1 MTNRLTLASGSTFSI
16 GAGSSATTVFG
27 TDGVQNLTIAAG
39 ASVTLDASFNK
50 GGDTITLAG
59 NASSY
64 TVTKSGSSVILTDA
78 TGSITIPVGVVGMN
92 IAFADAAA
100 RSLVSTTA
108 GAFTLGSQAVSETAA
123 AVTAGTVATAG
134 STFTLTT
141 GLDTGPGFTGGGN
154 NDTFNAID
162 TNAATQTLTPG
173 DSLVGGAGTDRLNIA
188 VSGTPTG
195 GAAPSFTMAGIEELS
210 FTNNSTAAY
219 TVDGQLFTGLT
230 KVIVNAG
237 LFASTVQNVGVVD
250 VDLVGTRQNLTVTS
264 NADALVGAN
273 TVNVTA
279 NAVATTT
286 SATLLYNGIET
297 INLAATGTAT
307 GSATNTTALTVTSN
321 ALDRLNVTGAAGARI
336 ATTFS
341 GSTGALEVGTLDA
354 SANTGGVDATV
365 AAGISGLLSV
375 TGGAGNDTI
384 TVGTL
389 TSNMTIAGGA
399 GTDVLS
405 VAAATR
411 STTATVQSGGNVSGF
426 ETLSIQAGGQ
436 ADMRAFTNTAQP
448 AFTSLRTNGGATI
461 SGIGTAAVS
470 VDARATGTVS
480 LTRAT
485 DAATGD
491 TATVTL
497 AGAPGTYTLSAADE
511 EVLTIASGGTAEGA
525 NTVALTGTDL
535 TSLTVSGANALTVTL
550 TGGVALATVNAGAH
564 TGSTFT
570 LDATNSGVA
579 MTVTGSA
586 GVNATAG
593 ALVNDLTGGSGAD
606 SITGGIYRDSLS
618 GGIGNDTLSGGDG
631 NDVLRGQSG
640 NDSLLGGAGQDFLDG
655 DVGNDVLDGGDGLD
669 TITAGPGSDT
679 ISAGAGDDT
688 IFVAALDAD
697 DSIDGGAGTDV
708 LSASTL
714 TTTGA
719 GATAAQ
725 YTDVVG
731 SVAARIAGVETGYI
745 QFTTEAG
752 STTAVLA
759 NVFDMTAVTGMST
772 LWLDVVS
779 GTTAAANDGNT
790 FAVVRNFGGATINL
804 SEAGN
809 VNPESLTLDGVGQ
822 ALQVNLRGYATA
834 ATTEA
839 TVFTGVGALTING
852 QSVINNANQTNTL
865 GAVSASTASGLTL
878 RTSGSDATATNANAL
893 SIGGA
898 LSAANVGS
906 VTLNA
911 GANDTLT
918 LAGDLTADAGV
929 VETVAVTAGAGSSI
943 AFTAD
948 NSDLAFGAANVRTM
962 TVGLGVGATVS
973 AGTTTAIDVVA
984 TRITDFSATLEAAST
999 LRMDLNTAVT
1009 SGTVTMATGS
1019 EWRVNTIGT
1028 TGTVSSVTVS
1038 GTGNVSS
1045 IAGGLVLT
1053 GTSVTFNAG
1062 GLSDTGA
1069 GSGIIASANGATVV
1083 NITGT
1088 NGTDSLTGGTGNDVL
1103 SGGLGADTI
1112 TGGAG
1117 NDSIT
1122 LTETISAAD
1131 IVNVS
1136 ASATASDSIFVA
1148 VAGATPAG
1156 AGNDTGGDTIT
1167 GFNVAN
1173 DVLVVTATGV
1183 VGFDHTSAN
1192 FRATGAAT
1200 AGADAGATGA
1210 VGEFAANTLLFNF
1223 GAGGDFNDV
1232 GDIVLNLAS
1241 LTNAAAAVVAADVV
1255 TATAGAIRYDLT
1267 GDATANTIVAG
1278 ALVDTITGGAGADTI
1293 NAGTGL
1299 DIINVAAGDTALTI
1313 GGAGDAGTIV
1323 GFDVVS
1329 GLATGTGAVNSETL
1343 NVAGTAAVVA
1353 NGATDGTDSTLTIGA
1368 QTVKSHSIAGG
1379 IITFDDA
1386 GTFAAALTLTTAADV
1401 AAVVQYLQANDIGT
1415 VGSTV
1420 AFRVG
1425 TTGTYVYTQG
1435 TDDGANNALDTLV
1448 FLSDVNVGSLITTN
1462 ATTANALFIG

>member
-1 MTNRLTLASGSTFSI
+1 MTNRLILASGSTFSI

-39 ASVTLDASFNK
+39 ARVELDASFNK

-78 TGSITIPVGVVGMN
+78 AGSITIPVGVAGMN

-100 RSLVSTTA
+100 RSLVSTTT
-108 GAFTLGSQAVSETAA
+108 GAFTLGSQAISETAA

-141 GLDTGPGFTGGGN
+141 GLDTGAAFTGGGN

-173 DSLVGGAGTDRLNIA
+173 DSIVGGAGTDRLNIA
-188 VSGTPTG
+188 VSGTPAG

-286 SATLLYNGIET
+286 SATLLYNGVET

-307 GSATNTTALTVTSN
+307 GSATNATALTVTSS

-336 ATTFS
+336 ITTFS

-354 SANTGGVDATV
+354 SANTGGVDANVT
-365 AAGISGLLSV
+365 AGISGLLSV

-405 VAAATR
+405 VAAAAR

-426 ETLSIQAGGQ
+426 ETLSIQAGGS

-448 AFTSLRTNGGATI
+448 AFTSVRTNGGATI

-497 AGAPGTYTLSAADE
+497 AAATPGAFTLSAADE
-511 EVLTIASGGTAEGA
+511 EVLTIVSAGTAEGA

-586 GVNATAG
+586 GINATAG

-640 NDSLLGGAGQDFLDG
+640 NDSLLGGAGNDSLDG
-655 DVGNDVLDGGDGLD
+655 DVGNDVLDGGDGND

-679 ISAGAGDDT
+679 VLGGAGDDT
-688 IFVAALDAD
+688 IFLAALDAD

-731 SVAARIAGVETGYI
+731 SVAARIALVETGYI

-752 STTAVLA
+752 SSTAVLA

-779 GTTAAANDGNT
+779 GTTSAANNGDT

-865 GAVSASTASGLTL
+865 GAVTASTATGLTL
-878 RTSGSDATATNANAL
+878 RTSGSDATATNGNAL
-893 SIGGA
+893 SIGGT

-911 GANDTLT
+911 GANDTLS
-918 LAGDLTADAGV
+918 LAGDLTANAGV
-929 VETVAVTAGAGSSI
+929 VETVAVTAGAGSTV
-943 AFTAD
+943 AFTTD
-948 NSDLAFGAANVRTM
+948 NADLALGAANVRTM
-962 TVGLGVGATVS
+962 TVGLGVGATMS

-984 TRITDFSATLEAAST
+984 TRITDFSATLEASST
-999 LRMDLNTAVT
+999 LRMDLDTAVT
-1009 SGTVTMATGS
+1009 SGTVTMAVGS
-1019 EWRVNTIGT
+1019 AWLVNSIGT
-1028 TGTVSSVTVS
+1028 AGTVSSVTVS
-1038 GTGNVSS
+1038 GTGNLTSA
-1045 IAGGLVLT
+1045 AGLTLT

-1062 GLSDTGA
+1062 GLADANGVA
-1069 GSGIIASANGATVV
+1069 VAANGATVV
-1083 NITGT
+1083 SITGT
-1088 NGTDSLTGGTGNDVL
+1088 NGADTLTGGTGNDVL
-1103 SGGLGADTI
+1103 SGGLGADVI

-1122 LTETISAAD
+1122 LTETISSAD

-1136 ASATASDSIFVA
+1136 ATATTSDAVFVA
-1148 VAGATPAG
+1148 VAGATTPG

-1167 GFNVAN
+1167 GFNVAA

-1183 VGFDHTSAN
+1183 VGFNHTNLNS
-1192 FRATGAAT
+1192 RATGAAT
-1200 AGADAGATGA
+1200 AGADAGTTGA

-1223 GAGGDFNDV
+1223 DNTTADFNDA
-1232 GDIVLNLAS
+1232 GDIVLNLS
-1241 LTNAAAAVVAADVV
+1241 GLVNGTTAVAAADVV
-1255 TATAGAIRYDLT
+1255 TATAGAIRYNLT
-1267 GDATANTIVAG
+1267 GTDAANTIVAG
-1278 ALVDTITGGAGADTI
+1278 ALADTITGGAGADTM
-1293 NAGTGL
+1293 T
-1299 DIINVAAGDTALTI
+1299 
-1313 GGAGDAGTIV
+1313 GGAGADTFIFA
-1323 GFDVVS
+1323 
-1329 GLATGTGAVNSETL
+1329 A
-1343 NVAGTAAVVA
+1343 TAALNGSDTITDFTVGAGGDVLNLDA
-1353 NGATDGTDSTLTIGA
+1353 ALAAGATATLT
-1368 QTVKSHSIAGG
+1368 SPN
-1379 IITFDDA
+1379 
-1386 GTFAAALTLTTAADV
+1386 AAALADQTTSIAVNNRLLVINSNALATTGYDTADELAALLTDGGAFDAVDV
-1401 AAVVQYLQANDIGT
+1401 AASNTSYLLIAAND
-1415 VGSTV
+1415 
-1420 AFRVG
+1420 G
-1425 TTGTYVYTQG
+1425 TTALLWRVTSDGTAGITAAELALEATITIAV
-1435 TDDGANNALDTLV
+1435 DGIDALNAANFVL
-1448 FLSDVNVGSLITTN
+1448 G
-1462 ATTANALFIG
+1462 